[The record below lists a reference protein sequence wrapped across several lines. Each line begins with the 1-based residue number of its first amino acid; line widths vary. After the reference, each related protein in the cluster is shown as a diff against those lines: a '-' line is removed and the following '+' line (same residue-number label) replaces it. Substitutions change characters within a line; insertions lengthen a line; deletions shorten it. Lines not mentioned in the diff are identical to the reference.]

1 MTTAESNLAQA
12 SSEEDSDETN
22 TEAAVVLPI
31 IQGSAKRSAYFV
43 KQQPGR
49 ARQKG

>member
-22 TEAAVVLPI
+22 TEAMVRAIVFQLADTVVASKFCE
-31 IQGSAKRSAYFV
+31 GE
-43 KQQPGR
+43 GE
-49 ARQKG
+49 GD